1 MMKKVLP
8 VMISITLLLSMVI
21 TPAAADIS
29 SMQKELQKAEKEKK
43 AIAAQKS
50 QAKKNLLNDQN
61 QRKTI
66 IAELE
71 AKGYQKSQI
80 EAKIRDIESAIKT
93 LDAAIEQAQNEYDAQ
108 LKLFQER
115 IVVLYVQ
122 SRTKADTDE
131 ILQSQ
136 DFDEMFKKVHMLQL
150 VSKFDQDLMASLE
163 KKQAEIDELKAAKV
177 AEEENAQQQLEA
189 SLKII
194 NDLEVSRAAADHRI
208 AKSQQNVVSLEKAEN
223 ALEKEA
229 QELGELI
236 RRASSSGT
244 AYSGIMQ
251 WPLPGYKPGSRRF
264 GYQMHPILKYKK
276 FHGGIDIGAPQG
288 TYIHAAASG
297 TVIWSGWR
305 SGGSGNTVII
315 DHGGGMSTL
324 YLHIMTGGLLVKEGQ
339 KVKAGDIIA
348 KVGTTGLSTGPHLH
362 FEVRKNGERQD
373 PLKYVT
379 P

>member
-50 QAKKNLLNDQN
+50 QTKKNLLNDQN

-194 NDLEVSRAAADHRI
+194 NDLEVS
-208 AKSQQNVVSLEKAEN
+208 LKAS
-223 ALEKEA
+223 K
-229 QELGELI
+229 
-236 RRASSSGT
+236 T
-244 AYSGIMQ
+244 
-251 WPLPGYKPGSRRF
+251 
-264 GYQMHPILKYKK
+264 
-276 FHGGIDIGAPQG
+276 
-288 TYIHAAASG
+288 
-297 TVIWSGWR
+297 
-305 SGGSGNTVII
+305 
-315 DHGGGMSTL
+315 
-324 YLHIMTGGLLVKEGQ
+324 
-339 KVKAGDIIA
+339 
-348 KVGTTGLSTGPHLH
+348 
-362 FEVRKNGERQD
+362 
-373 PLKYVT
+373 
-379 P
+379 